1 MRLAFSAR
9 AIACFFTL
17 SLFAA
22 VVMPA
27 AAAAQQAEDPCVELR
42 TPKLVKEHYFER
54 AKYKEIFPC
63 LAKIIKAGNYRISAD
78 ILKEQIFPVLDHY
91 FANSLDK
98 DTEYKLG
105 ELLWR
110 IMVAAGD
117 ETGAKAVEQFGWSQ
131 QIGSGVNRELRRFNK
146 PASIK
151 IAPSRATINRRKDT
165 KFTVTYLNVA
175 DIPLKAITPK
185 VSSEVKPEGK
195 ATSKMQ
201 GGQLIVTG
209 LKGGG
214 QSGSLVVRDAKNKL
228 AAQARL
234 TFSGGMS
241 VLWPVCGAIITGG
254 AAAGAV
260 VADDG
265 ASTALWAVTGVSA
278 VVTGVLFYQYFRG
291 EGVPFLSESD
301 RDSSGDELA
310 VRFVP
315 GPQSLEFHMRF

>member
-1 MRLAFSAR
+1 MS
-9 AIACFFTL
+9 FFVSVVL
-17 SLFAA
+17 S
-22 VVMPA
+22 A
-27 AAAAQQAEDPCVELR
+27 AAGAQQAEDPCDELR

-63 LAKIIKAGNYRISAD
+63 MAGIIKAGNYRTSSGL
-78 ILKEQIFPVLDHY
+78 LKEHMLPVLDHY
-91 FANSLDK
+91 FANNLDK

-117 ETGAKAVEQFGWSQ
+117 ETGAKAIEQFNWSQ
-131 QIGSGVNRELRRFNK
+131 QIGSSVNRELRRFNN

-151 IAPSRATINRRKDT
+151 IEPSRATINRRQDT

-175 DIPLKAITPK
+175 DIPLKSITPSIK
-185 VSSEVKPEGK
+185 SEVKPEGR

-209 LKGGG
+209 LKGGD

-241 VLWPVCGAIITGG
+241 VLWPVCGLMITGG
-254 AAAGAV
+254 AAAGAM
-260 VADDG
+260 VAEEG

-278 VVTGVLFYQYFRG
+278 AVTGVLFYQYLRG
-291 EGVPFLSESD
+291 EGVPFLSESHRD
-301 RDSSGDELA
+301 RSGDELA